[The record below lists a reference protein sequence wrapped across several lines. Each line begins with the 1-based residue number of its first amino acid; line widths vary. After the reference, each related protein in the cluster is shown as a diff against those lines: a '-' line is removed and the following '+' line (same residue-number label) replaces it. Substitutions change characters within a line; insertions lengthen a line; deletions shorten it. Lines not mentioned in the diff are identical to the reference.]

1 MTGSELIIF
10 GTVTIPAIQNKRN
23 VNIRQIDIQ
32 NIILLSN
39 SLVAEIY
46 RRAIRRSAV
55 FAAAAV
61 AAAVNIIKRI
71 DAVDRHIAFFSHLSM
86 SPVSFPHLAL
96 RQTDIADQIQMFS
109 LAVGAYKTVIALAVN
124 DIVVDCQIAL
134 RNCTSRLLFT
144 GQLAAVIAKV
154 IAGAAAA
161 VVAAAEV
168 AGNNRSLYAVLGT
181 GRRQLFRIFR
191 HVPLGAITLRTP
203 AAFVETVRIR
213 TRFVGIF
220 AAGRIA
226 AFVIDRTVRVVIAGL
241 RVTVFEITRVFTLV
255 FRRLARTVKRQTAL
269 LTAFGARRAAVRTGT
284 VVARTLAADA
294 RFAVA
299 VTAALNLRH
308 VVRT

>member
-1 MTGSELIIF
+1 MG
-10 GTVTIPAIQNKRN
+10 
-23 VNIRQIDIQ
+23 
-32 NIILLSN
+32 
-39 SLVAEIY
+39 
-46 RRAIRRSAV
+46 RSAV

-61 AAAVNIIKRI
+61 TLAVNIIKRV
-71 DAVDRHIAFFSHLSM
+71 DAVNRHIPLIGNLGMPPAETAA
-86 SPVSFPHLAL
+86 VN
-96 RQTDIADQIQMFS
+96 TDLGNFYVADQIQMFS

-144 GQLAAVIAKV
+144 SQLAAVIAKV

-191 HVPLGAITLRTP
+191 HVPFRAVAFRTP

-213 TRFVGIF
+213 TRLVGIF

-226 AFVIDRTVRVVIAGL
+226 TFVIDRTVRIVIAGL

-255 FRRLARTVKRQTAL
+255 FRRLTRTVKRQTAL
-269 LTAFGARRAAVRTGT
+269 LAAFGARRAAVRTGT